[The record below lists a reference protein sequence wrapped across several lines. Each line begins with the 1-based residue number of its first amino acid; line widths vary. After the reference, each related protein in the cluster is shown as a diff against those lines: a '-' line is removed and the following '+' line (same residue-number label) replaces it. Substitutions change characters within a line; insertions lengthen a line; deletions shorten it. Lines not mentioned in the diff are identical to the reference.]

1 VPRDKPQDL
10 VVRLPVLDRLLDDDP
25 DTSREAPRSPHQAL
39 RLVIEAVRRDLQ
51 DLLNCRQVW
60 IDEELSKLE
69 EVSHSI
75 AAFGLS
81 DFTAE
86 NLTTSDSRKRLQ
98 REIETAIKTF
108 EPRLVR
114 VRVIPEPM
122 QPYERHVR
130 FRIDAMLRVDPIQEP
145 VSFDTVLASGG
156 ETKVVAV

>member
-1 VPRDKPQDL
+1 
-10 VVRLPVLDRLLDDDP
+10 
-25 DTSREAPRSPHQAL
+25 
-39 RLVIEAVRRDLQ
+39 VIEAVRRDLQ

-130 FRIDAMLRVDPIQEP
+130 FRIDAMLRADPIQEP